1 MHDSFK
7 PPSARRPSIGRHGQ
21 GFHLAG
27 RLRRR
32 LLTGRG
38 PGHGHGLGDG
48 GILFRW
54 YGDGDTP
61 SRLFPGFRLFE
72 PSRSVFDDLAGR
84 VGAVVA
90 GRNTYDDSDGFDG
103 AGPHPTA
110 PLIVVSHRP
119 APPEATDKQTFVT
132 SIEAGI
138 ETARAAA
145 GDRDVA
151 IMGGGVVTAA
161 LRAGLL
167 DEVILHQV
175 PVLLGDGRRFFQEL
189 PAHIGLSLVEA
200 VPAPGVTHLRYRIE
214 K

>member
-1 MHDSFK
+1 MSKVF
-7 PPSARRPSIGRHGQ
+7 SALAVSVD
-21 GFHLAG
+21 GFI
-27 RLRRR
+27 
-32 LLTGRG
+32 TGRG
-38 PGHGHGLGDG
+38 PGPGHGLGDG
-48 GILFRW
+48 GILFGW

-61 SRLFPGFRLFE
+61 SQVSPGFRLFE
-72 PSRSVFDDLAGR
+72 PSRSVFDDVAGR

-90 GRNTYDDSDGFDG
+90 GRNTYHDSDGFG
-103 AGPHPTA
+103 GGSPHPTA
-110 PLIVVSHRP
+110 PLFVVSHRP

-132 SIEAGI
+132 SVEAGV
-138 ETARAAA
+138 EGARAAA

-151 IMGGGVVTAA
+151 VMGGGVVTAA

-175 PVLLGDGRRFFQEL
+175 PVLLGHGRRFFQEL
-189 PAHIGLSLVEA
+189 PTHIGLSLAEA